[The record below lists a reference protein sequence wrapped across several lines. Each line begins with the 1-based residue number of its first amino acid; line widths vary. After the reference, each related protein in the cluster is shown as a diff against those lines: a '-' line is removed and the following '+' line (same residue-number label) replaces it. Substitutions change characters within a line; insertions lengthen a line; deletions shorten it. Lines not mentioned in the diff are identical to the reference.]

1 MKKQHVLFLLLAF
14 LMASCGPT
22 IYVAKDFE
30 KERKKHK
37 IIAVLPFD
45 VSITQKKLPKDVTPE
60 MIRKQEEEVGYSLQ
74 GHVYTYFLK
83 RQGDYTIKFQ
93 DVDKTNVALEKAGIA
108 YQDLRKKGKDELCK
122 ILGVDVV
129 LSGQAMM
136 SRPMSEGAAWAVGIV
151 FGVWGSTN
159 EVNASVTIHDSNA
172 DLLWKYDH
180 TYSGSVGSSSESLA
194 KSLMK
199 NVSKKFAYKKK

>member
-1 MKKQHVLFLLLAF
+1 MKKQHLLSLLLLAF
-14 LMASCGPT
+14 LSSACGPT

-37 IIAVLPFD
+37 TIAILPFE
-45 VSITQKKLPKDVTPE
+45 VTVTQKKLPKDVTPE
-60 MIRKQEEEVGYSLQ
+60 MIQKQAEQTGYNLQ

-83 RQGDYTIKFQ
+83 REKDYTIKFQ
-93 DVDKTNVALEKAGIA
+93 DIDKTNVALQKAGIS
-108 YQDLRKKGKDELCK
+108 YEDLRKKGKDELCK
-122 ILGVDVV
+122 LLGVDVV
-129 LSGQAMM
+129 LSGQAIM
-136 SRPMSEGAAWAVGIV
+136 SRPMSEGAAWAVGLV

-159 EVNASVTIHDSNA
+159 EVNASVTIHDGNA

-199 NVSKKFAYKKK
+199 NVSKKFPYKK